1 MTLLPA
7 LVACLAAPLE
17 PPGDPSGVEDPPSHA
32 REEPAPAIPPPT
44 AVPQQRAARPSPAPL
59 SPAPAPAVALTPAP
73 SAPARHR
80 ARLPRGWAIDL
91 SGGTSVPISVG
102 AGLQVETPVRVL
114 AQAELGALPN
124 AYLALLDA
132 LPGPSRPAAALA
144 RDASRR
150 ALVVRAA
157 VGVRPLARRGLE
169 VRGGYTGCVLG
180 GGLTSVAVLESVAGA
195 DLGADPSTLV
205 DLQSALHGVHTD
217 LGYRFLL
224 RSDLVL
230 RAALGYVQSLG
241 ARLTGTYDPA
251 LDPDQRA
258 RTDGALGAISE
269 RAATAA
275 LRSPYLTLQLGY
287 RF

>member
-7 LVACLAAPLE
+7 LVACLVAPLE
-17 PPGDPSGVEDPPSHA
+17 PAAAPSGAEDPSSPP

-44 AVPQQRAARPSPAPL
+44 AVPQRRAAPTPL
-59 SPAPAPAVALTPAP
+59 PAPAPAVSVAASPP
-73 SAPARHR
+73 APARHR
-80 ARLPRGWAIDL
+80 ARLPRGWVIDL

-102 AGLQVETPVRVL
+102 ASLQVETPVRVL
-114 AQAELGALPN
+114 AQAEAGALPN
-124 AYLALLDA
+124 AYLSLQSALS
-132 LPGPSRPAAALA
+132 GPSRPAAALA

-150 ALVVRAA
+150 ALVIRAA
-157 VGVRPLARRGLE
+157 LGVRPLARRGLE

-180 GGLTSVAVLESVAGA
+180 SGLTSVATLESVAGA
-195 DLGADPSTLV
+195 DLGADPSTPV
-205 DLQSALHGVHTD
+205 DLQSSLHGIHAD

-241 ARLTGTYDPA
+241 ARLTGTYGPELGREQSAQADSA
-251 LDPDQRA
+251 LE
-258 RTDGALGAISE
+258 AISE